1 MRRRGRREEKGGNPA
16 KTSSRAGQVVHSCLP
31 NSQACRAVLS
41 SAIPEKAANR
51 ACVIASVRVTYHRC
65 LTGGRRRHGWLCPNP
80 SWSPYLHVTACP
92 RVCWRQSSL
101 SRDFIHSLSFY
112 NSVFLRLSLSLSLC
126 PRSLSQWR
134 ISSVQWECGVPRFN
148 ARFGYCS
155 FFAGDLSWNSLPLL
169 DRKLKK
175 KKHQYTS
182 PYPTFTHTT
191 LSFISPSSSLPIPTR
206 SNHFIFL
213 SHLSS

>member
-1 MRRRGRREEKGGNPA
+1 MEKGGNPA

-92 RVCWRQSSL
+92 RVCGRQSSL

-126 PRSLSQWR
+126 PRSLSL
-134 ISSVQWECGVPRFN
+134 SDASPRYSESAVSRGSKLASGTVLFLQVIG
-148 ARFGYCS
+148 RES
-155 FFAGDLSWNSLPLL
+155 FSLKCLL
-169 DRKLKK
+169 HAPPKLLFVI
-175 KKHQYTS
+175 Y
-182 PYPTFTHTT
+182 
-191 LSFISPSSSLPIPTR
+191 FI
-206 SNHFIFL
+206 
-213 SHLSS
+213 